1 MEQGLMETKSKYQ
14 WAIQSFTLMDDTFMR
29 IIFKDYQCLQLLLD
43 IIFQK
48 HLHIISWHTQYDLK
62 NLYGRSLIAD
72 IVIEVEGRKFI
83 NIEVQRSRDGAHPKR
98 LELHKSLMM
107 ANTTY
112 PQDKWADI
120 PDISIVFICEDDILN
135 EGKPIY
141 YMHTT
146 YDENDKFVDNGVE
159 SIYVNG
165 KIRDETP
172 LGRLMHDFFCTRAE
186 DMYYAVLRER
196 VNYFKNE
203 EGAETMCAIMDAIK
217 EEGIRK
223 GKMEGIEEGR
233 IEGERIG
240 IMKMIRNLSFVEGI
254 PFIEAMMK
262 LHIPLNEQESYMKL
276 LVS

>member
-112 PQDKWADI
+112 PQDKWADLI
-120 PDISIVFICEDDILN
+120 
-135 EGKPIY
+135 
-141 YMHTT
+141 
-146 YDENDKFVDNGVE
+146 
-159 SIYVNG
+159 
-165 KIRDETP
+165 
-172 LGRLMHDFFCTRAE
+172 
-186 DMYYAVLRER
+186 
-196 VNYFKNE
+196 
-203 EGAETMCAIMDAIK
+203 
-217 EEGIRK
+217 
-223 GKMEGIEEGR
+223 
-233 IEGERIG
+233 
-240 IMKMIRNLSFVEGI
+240 
-254 PFIEAMMK
+254 
-262 LHIPLNEQESYMKL
+262 
-276 LVS
+276 

>member
-1 MEQGLMETKSKYQ
+1 
-14 WAIQSFTLMDDTFMR
+14 MR

-72 IVIEVEGRKFI
+72 IVIEV
-83 NIEVQRSRDGAHPKR
+83 QRSRDGAHPKR

-120 PDISIVFICEDDILN
+120 IIVFICEDDILN

-146 YDENDKFVDNGVE
+146 YDENVKFVDNGVK

-165 KIRDETP
+165 KIRDETL

-196 VNYFKNE
+196 VHYFKNE

-217 EEGIRK
+217 EEGIRE
-223 GKMEGIEEGR
+223 GKMEG
-233 IEGERIG
+233 ERIA
-240 IMKMIRNLSFVEGI
+240 IMKMIRNLSFEEGI